1 MQVAIIGRGKLGRA
15 LARALRLADVKVSLL
30 RGRGSRTEKRALQNA
45 SLIWL
50 AVPDP
55 FIREVDARIASHL
68 NASHAVVHAS
78 GSWGKELLSMSA
90 AAGAHVGV
98 CHPLVSFGPRTGLR
112 DATFVFDGDAYARRE
127 LKACVAKLG
136 AVLVAARV
144 HGPRYH
150 AAAAL
155 LANGATALAA
165 EAERWLVE
173 SGFPPQHA
181 AHALGSLLATVAQNI
196 SELGPRNALTGPIS
210 RGDAQAVTRHLAA
223 LTESERVIYA
233 RVAPLILNLAREG
246 GLDAARADE
255 VETALSAKPTKS
267 RPTPS
272 QRRPAR

>member
-15 LARALRLADVKVSLL
+15 LTRALRAANVNVSLL
-30 RGRGSRTEKRALQNA
+30 RGRGSRTEKRALENA

-55 FIREVDARIASHL
+55 FIREVDTRIASHL

-78 GSWGKELLSMSA
+78 GSWGKELLAMSA
-90 AAGAHVGV
+90 AAGAHIGV
-98 CHPLVSFGPRTGLR
+98 CHPLVSFGPRTALR
-112 DATFVFDGDAYARRE
+112 DATFVLDGDAFARSE
-127 LKACVAKLG
+127 VKACVMKLG
-136 AVLVAARV
+136 AVVVAARV

-165 EAERWLVE
+165 EAERWLVK
-173 SGFPPQHA
+173 SGFPQKHA

-210 RGDAQAVTRHLAA
+210 RGDAQSVSRHLAA

-233 RVAPLILNLAREG
+233 RVAPLILDLAREG
-246 GLDAARADE
+246 GLAASRADS
-255 VETALSAKPTKS
+255 VEAVLSAKPTKS
-267 RPTPS
+267 RS
-272 QRRPAR
+272 RSSRQDKAQ

>member
-15 LARALRLADVKVSLL
+15 LARAFREANVDVSLL
-30 RGRGSRTEKRALQNA
+30 RGRGSRTEKRTLQNA

-68 NASHAVVHAS
+68 NASHAVVHTS
-78 GSWGKELLSMSA
+78 GSWGKELLAMSA
-90 AAGAHVGV
+90 TAGAHTGV
-98 CHPLVSFGPRTGLR
+98 CHPLVSFGPRTALR
-112 DATFVFDGDAYARRE
+112 DATFVLDGDAFARRE
-127 LKACVAKLG
+127 VQACVAKLG

-150 AAAAL
+150 AAAAI

-173 SGFPPQHA
+173 SGFPPKHA

-210 RGDAQAVTRHLAA
+210 RGDARAVACHLGA
-223 LTESERVIYA
+223 LTETERVIYT
-233 RVAPLILNLAREG
+233 RIAPLILDLAREG
-246 GLDAARADE
+246 GLAASQADA
-255 VETALSAKPTKS
+255 VEAVLSAKPTKS
-267 RPTPS
+267 RSTS
-272 QRRPAR
+272 SRRD